1 MWELRP
7 SSKPSNGTRGNRD
20 EVIATIAT
28 DKASKEP
35 SERDVLAEDAR
46 REEPS
51 LPQTREQTLAIEEA
65 TVDDTVVVTNVGEAT
80 VDDTEVVTED
90 ARVSEMP
97 IENTA

>member
-35 SERDVLAEDAR
+35 SERNVFAEGAR

-51 LPQTREQTLAIEEA
+51 LPQTREQTQRSLKDTYESMAQPIRDQGEN
-65 TVDDTVVVTNVGEAT
+65 DDT
-80 VDDTEVVTED
+80 D
-90 ARVSEMP
+90 
-97 IENTA
+97 